1 MISEDRAC
9 VDQKVRVNCMHQAV
23 AAFQKAAEVLKQAED
38 KAGNKRR
45 QFLEVVQNHI
55 SQVCFYSSGSDEFW
69 YLSGCTGPCSVTLK

>member
-45 QFLEVVQNHI
+45 QFLEVVQE
-55 SQVCFYSSGSDEFW
+55 SYFTCLFLLFRFR
-69 YLSGCTGPCSVTLK
+69 